1 MLTRDK
7 LTVVQWSAVRN
18 TPHHVVVAVSATGGS
33 PFDEML
39 ERSAGLQA
47 IVDAMHSTHPLVRE
61 IADSVHIMRAQDEI
75 RSWYYTLEEIHRTP
89 TNLQEKALESMRHA
103 LDALD
108 AHGSPDDLLHYA
120 EFVLSTANRVAGA
133 AREGDLFGVGGE
145 LISGGER
152 GFIERIETAVKSR
165 RR

>member
-1 MLTRDK
+1 
-7 LTVVQWSAVRN
+7 
-18 TPHHVVVAVSATGGS
+18 
-33 PFDEML
+33 
-39 ERSAGLQA
+39 
-47 IVDAMHSTHPLVRE
+47 MH
-61 IADSVHIMRAQDEI
+61 
-75 RSWYYTLEEIHRTP
+75 
-89 TNLQEKALESMRHA
+89 HA

-108 AHGSPDDLLHYA
+108 AHGSPEDLLHYA

-152 GFIERIETAVKSR
+152 SFIERIESAVQSR

>member
-1 MLTRDK
+1 MPTEAPSPSPRPSLLEQLNQSDRGYREYRALAFDFGASSGRAMLGR
-7 LTVVQWSAVRN
+7 
-18 TPHHVVVAVSATGGS
+18 
-33 PFDEML
+33 FDGKTL
-39 ERSAGLQA
+39 
-47 IVDAMHSTHPLVRE
+47 
-61 IADSVHIMRAQDEI
+61 
-75 RSWYYTLEEIHRTP
+75 TLEEIHRTP

-108 AHGSPDDLLHYA
+108 SHGIPEDLLHYA

-152 GFIERIETAVKSR
+152 GFIEQIEKAVQSR